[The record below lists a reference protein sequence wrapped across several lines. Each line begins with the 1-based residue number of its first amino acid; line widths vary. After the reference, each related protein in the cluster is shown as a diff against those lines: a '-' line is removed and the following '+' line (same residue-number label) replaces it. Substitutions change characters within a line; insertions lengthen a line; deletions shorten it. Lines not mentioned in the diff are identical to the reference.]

1 MPTDRTRLILKT
13 TAATLALAGSAALLA
28 GAALLWSGWYNVGS
42 TDQHLQPVHSLL
54 EKAMHRSVRHHA
66 REVVAP
72 ALDDAARI
80 GRGAQVYIRNCQQC
94 HGGPGVS
101 PEDFGKSIQPV
112 PGPLVD
118 AARRWK
124 PRELYWIT
132 RHGIKM
138 TGMPAWEFHLADD
151 DLWNVVA
158 FMQQLPRLTPRDY
171 AAYVALQGAA
181 R

>member
-1 MPTDRTRLILKT
+1 MPSTRTRLILKT
-13 TAATLALAGSAALLA
+13 AAATLVLA
-28 GAALLWSGWYNVGS
+28 GAAALLVGAAVVWGGWYNVGS
-42 TDQHLQPVHSLL
+42 TTQHFQPVHSLL
-54 EKAMHRSVRHHA
+54 ETAMHRSVRHHA
-66 REVVAP
+66 RDIVAP
-72 ALDDAARI
+72 PLGAERI
-80 GRGAQVYIRNCQQC
+80 PRGAAVFISNYQQC
-94 HGGPGVS
+94 HGAPGVA

-138 TGMPAWEFHLADD
+138 TGMPGWEFHLADE

-158 FMQQLPRLTPRDY
+158 FMQQLPHLSPQDY
-171 AAYVALQGAA
+171 AAYAAPQGEGK
-181 R
+181 

>member
-1 MPTDRTRLILKT
+1 MPSNRTRLILKT
-13 TAATLALAGSAALLA
+13 AALTLLAAGTLALLA
-28 GAALLWSGWYNVGS
+28 GAAVVWGGWYNVGS
-42 TDQHLQPVHSLL
+42 TAQHFQPVHSLL
-54 EKAMHRSVRHHA
+54 ETAMHRSVRHHA
-66 REVVAP
+66 RDIVAP
-72 ALDDAARI
+72 RLGADRLQ
-80 GRGAQVYIRNCQQC
+80 RGAAVFIRNCQQC
-94 HGGPGVS
+94 HGAPGIA

-138 TGMPAWEFHLADD
+138 TGMPGWEFHLADE

-158 FMQQLPRLTPRDY
+158 FMQQLPHLTPEDY
-171 AAYVALQGAA
+171 AGYAALQRGA

>member
-1 MPTDRTRLILKT
+1 MPSSRTRLILKT
-13 TAATLALAGSAALLA
+13 AAATLVLAGLASLLA
-28 GAALLWSGWYNVGS
+28 GAALVWSGWYNVGS
-42 TDQHLQPVHSLL
+42 TSQHFQVVHTVL
-54 EKAMHRSVRHHA
+54 EKAMHHSVSHHA
-66 REVVAP
+66 RGIVAP
-72 ALDDAARI
+72 QLGAAHVR
-80 GRGAQVYIRNCQQC
+80 RGAAVFIANCQQC

-124 PRELYWIT
+124 PNELYWIT

-138 TGMPAWEFHLADD
+138 TGMPGWEFHLSDQ
-151 DLWNVVA
+151 DLWSVVA
-158 FMQQLPRLTPRDY
+158 FMQQLPRLTPQDY
-171 AAYVALQGAA
+171 AAYAALQGEG